1 MRAPDFWW
9 SVKPSPLGR
18 LMIALL
24 TPFSALYRH
33 AVVRR
38 MGRPGSKVNAPV
50 ICVGNFV
57 AGGAGKTPTALA
69 LAKWLKRSG
78 ETPYFLSR
86 GYGGALSA
94 DGGAHLVDQR
104 RHCAAEA
111 GDEPLLLAR
120 VASTVVARDRP
131 TGAMLALAGGASMIV
146 MDDGLQNPSLRRDF
160 TLAVID
166 GAVGFGNGRLIP
178 AGPLRA
184 PLDLQLRVTS
194 AGLVIGEGQPGEKA
208 AARLK
213 AAGKPVFHG
222 RLAPDANAA
231 LRMLGHRVVA
241 FAGIGR
247 PKKFFESLEACG
259 ARVVAR
265 HAFAD
270 HHPYRL
276 AEITALQ
283 RQAEAL
289 DALLVTTEKDMVKIT
304 SFLPLLRP
312 KLPQPEA
319 LPVGLVLPVED
330 AEELLRLMRDAVAHC
345 RAAGR
350 FSGQVDI

>member
-18 LMIALL
+18 LMTALL
-24 TPFSALYRH
+24 TPFSALYGR

-38 MGRPGSKVNAPV
+38 MGQPGSKVNAPV

-104 RHCAAEA
+104 RHCAAE
-111 GDEPLLLAR
+111 
-120 VASTVVARDRP
+120 
-131 TGAMLALAGGASMIV
+131 AGGASMIV

-208 AARLK
+208 AARLI

-231 LRMLGHRVVA
+231 LHVLGARVVA

-247 PKKFFESLEACG
+247 PQKFFESLQACG

-270 HHPYRL
+270 HHHYRL

-319 LPVGLVLPVED
+319 LPVVLVVDE
-330 AEELLRLMRDAVAHC
+330 AEELQRLVRDALANC

>member
-1 MRAPDFWW
+1 MRAPDFWQ
-9 SVKPSPLGR
+9 SARPNLFAR
-18 LMIALL
+18 LLIAVL
-24 TPFSALYRH
+24 TPFSAIYGRV
-33 AVVRR
+33 VVRR
-38 MGRPGSKVNAPV
+38 MSRPGSRVNAPV

-69 LAKWLKRSG
+69 IAKWLKHAG

-94 DGGAHLVDQR
+94 DGGAHLVDRR

-120 VASTVVARDRP
+120 VANTVVARDRP
-131 TGAMLALAGGASMIV
+131 TGAMLALAGGASLIV

-166 GAVGFGNGRLIP
+166 GGVGFGNGRLLP

-184 PLDLQLRVTS
+184 PVQLQLDLTT
-194 AGLVIGEGQPGEKA
+194 AGLVIGEGEAGAKA
-208 AARLK
+208 AALLAK
-213 AAGKPVFHG
+213 AGKPVFHG

-231 LRMLGHRVVA
+231 LRMLGSKVVA

-247 PKKFFESLEACG
+247 PQKFFDSLEASG
-259 ARVVAR
+259 ARLVAR

-276 AEITALQ
+276 SEVLALQ
-283 RQAEAL
+283 RQAAAL
-289 DALLVTTEKDMVKIT
+289 DALLVTTEKDLVKI
-304 SFLPLLRP
+304 SAFEDRLWRD
-312 KLPQPEA
+312 LPQPEA
-319 LPVGLVLPVED
+319 LPVVLVVEEATELKQLLHD
-330 AEELLRLMRDAVAHC
+330 ALVKF
-345 RAAGR
+345 RAAGHK
-350 FSGQVDI
+350 SGQVDI

>member
-1 MRAPDFWW
+1 MRAPDFWQ
-9 SVKPSPLGR
+9 SPRPGLFAR
-18 LMIALL
+18 LLIAALS
-24 TPFSALYRH
+24 PFSALYGRV
-33 AVVRR
+33 VVRR
-38 MGRPGSKVNAPV
+38 MARPGSRVNAPV

-69 LAKWLKRSG
+69 IAKWLKNAG

-94 DGGAHLVDQR
+94 DGGAHLVDRR

-120 VASTVVARDRP
+120 VANTVVARDRP
-131 TGAMLALAGGASMIV
+131 TGAMLALAGGASLIV

-166 GAVGFGNGRLIP
+166 GGVGFGNGRLLP
-178 AGPLRA
+178 AGPMRA
-184 PLDLQLRVTS
+184 PVQLQLDLTT
-194 AGLVIGEGQPGEKA
+194 AGLIIGQGEAGEKA
-208 AARLK
+208 AALFAK
-213 AAGKPVFHG
+213 AGKPIFHG

-231 LRMLGHRVVA
+231 LRMLGSRVVA

-247 PKKFFESLEACG
+247 PQKFFDSLEACG
-259 ARVVAR
+259 ARLVAR

-276 AEITALQ
+276 SEVLALQ
-283 RQAEAL
+283 RQAAAL
-289 DALLVTTEKDMVKIT
+289 DALLVTTEKDLVKI
-304 SFLPLLRP
+304 SGFEDRLWRD
-312 KLPQPEA
+312 LPQPEA
-319 LPVGLVLPVED
+319 LPVVLVVEEA
-330 AEELLRLMRDAVAHC
+330 AELKRLLHETLVKF
-345 RAAGR
+345 RAAGHR
-350 FSGQVDI
+350 SGQVDI

>member
-1 MRAPDFWW
+1 MAAML
-9 SVKPSPLGR
+9 SPF
-18 LMIALL
+18 A
-24 TPFSALYRH
+24 ALYGRV
-33 AVVRR
+33 VVRR
-38 MGRPGSKVNAPV
+38 MARTGSKVNAPV

-86 GYGGALSA
+86 GYGGALTS

-120 VASTVVARDRP
+120 VANTVVARDRP
-131 TGAMLALAGGASMIV
+131 TGAMLALAGGASLIV

-160 TLAVID
+160 TIAVID
-166 GAVGFGNGRLIP
+166 GGVGFGNGRLIP

-184 PLDLQLRVTS
+184 PIDLQLRHTN
-194 AGLVIGEGQPGEKA
+194 AGLVIGEGEPGDRA
-208 AARLK
+208 AALLTN
-213 AAGKPVFHG
+213 AGKPVFHG

-231 LRMLGHRVVA
+231 LRMLGMKVVA

-247 PKKFFESLEACG
+247 PQKFFDSLEACG
-259 ARVVAR
+259 ARLVAR
-265 HAFAD
+265 HAFPD

-283 RQAEAL
+283 RQAGAL
-289 DALLVTTEKDMVKIT
+289 DALLVTTEKDMVKIA

-312 KLPQPEA
+312 KLPQPEP
-319 LPVGLVLPVED
+319 LPVCLVVE
-330 AEELLRLMRDAVAHC
+330 EGRQLQQLLLDAVASF
-345 RAAGR
+345 RATGR
-350 FSGQVDI
+350 YSGQVDI

>member
-9 SVKPSPLGR
+9 SAQPSPLGR
-18 LMIALL
+18 LLAAMM
-24 TPFSALYRH
+24 TPFSVLYGRL
-33 AVVRR
+33 VVRR
-38 MGRPGSKVNAPV
+38 MTRPGSKVNAPV

-69 LAKWLKRSG
+69 LAKWLKRAG

-104 RHCAAEA
+104 RHCAADA

-120 VASTVVARDRP
+120 VANTVVARDRP

-166 GAVGFGNGRLIP
+166 GGVGFGNGRLIP

-184 PLDLQLRVTS
+184 PLEQQLRVTN
-194 AGLVIGEGQPGEKA
+194 AGLVIGEGEAGEKA
-208 AARLK
+208 EARLV

-231 LRMLGHRVVA
+231 LRMLGTRVVA

-247 PKKFFESLEACG
+247 PQKFFDSLESCG
-259 ARVVAR
+259 ARLVAR
-265 HAFAD
+265 HAFPD

-289 DALLVTTEKDMVKIT
+289 DALLVTTEKDMVKLT
-304 SFLPLLRP
+304 TFLPLLRP
-312 KLPQPEA
+312 KLPQPEP
-319 LPVGLVLPVED
+319 LPVCLVVEE
-330 AEELLRLMRDAVAHC
+330 AAQLQQLLLDCLAKG

-350 FSGQVDI
+350 FSGQVGI

>member
-9 SVKPSPLGR
+9 SDQPSPFGR
-18 LMIALL
+18 LMTAML
-24 TPFSALYRH
+24 TPFSALYGRL
-33 AVVRR
+33 VVRR
-38 MGRPGSKVNAPV
+38 MRRPGSKVNAPV

-69 LAKWLKRSG
+69 LAKWLKRTG

-120 VASTVVARDRP
+120 VANTVVARDRP

-166 GAVGFGNGRLIP
+166 GGVGFGNGRLIP

-184 PLDLQLRVTS
+184 PLEQQLRVTS
-194 AGLVIGEGQPGEKA
+194 AGLVIGEGAAGERA
-208 AARLK
+208 EARLV

-222 RLAPDANAA
+222 RLAPDATAA
-231 LRMLGHRVVA
+231 LRMLGTRVVA

-247 PKKFFESLEACG
+247 PQKFFDSLENCG
-259 ARVVAR
+259 ARLVAR
-265 HAFAD
+265 HAFPD

-289 DALLVTTEKDMVKIT
+289 DALLVTTEKDMVKLT
-304 SFLPLLRP
+304 PFLPALRP
-312 KLPQPEA
+312 KLPQPEP
-319 LPVGLVLPVED
+319 LPVCLVVEE
-330 AEELLRLMRDAVAHC
+330 AAQLQQLLLDSLAKV

>member
-1 MRAPDFWW
+1 MRAPDFWQ
-9 SVKPSPLGR
+9 SPKPGLFAR
-18 LMIALL
+18 LLIAVL
-24 TPFSALYRH
+24 TPVSLLYGR

-38 MGRPGSKVNAPV
+38 MARRGSRVNAPV

-57 AGGAGKTPTALA
+57 AGGAGKTPTALTV
-69 LAKWLKRSG
+69 AKWLQRSG

-94 DGGAHLVDQR
+94 DGGAHLVDRR

-120 VASTVVARDRP
+120 VANTVVARDRP
-131 TGAMLALAGGASMIV
+131 TGAMLALAGGASLIV

-166 GAVGFGNGRLIP
+166 GGVGFGNGRMLP

-184 PLDLQLRVTS
+184 PVELQLKQTS
-194 AGLVIGEGQPGEKA
+194 AGLVIGEGEAGEKA
-208 AARLK
+208 AALFT

-222 RLAPDANAA
+222 RLAPEANAA
-231 LRMLGHRVVA
+231 LRVLGAKVVA

-247 PKKFFESLEACG
+247 PQKFFDSLEACG
-259 ARVVAR
+259 ARLVAR
-265 HAFAD
+265 HGFPD

-276 AEITALQ
+276 QDILALQ

-289 DALLVTTEKDMVKIT
+289 DALLVTTEKDMVKVAP
-304 SFLPLLRP
+304 FQDRLWRN
-312 KLPQPEA
+312 LPQPEA
-319 LPVGLVLPVED
+319 LPVVLVVEEAAELKQMIQD
-330 AEELLRLMRDAVAHC
+330 ALIKSRADGHRSGPLEL
-345 RAAGR
+345 
-350 FSGQVDI
+350 